1 MQVTVNI
8 EIPIAQLLD
17 VFRIRKDFGET
28 IIAL

>member
-8 EIPIAQLLD
+8 EIPTAQLFY